1 MTSPKVTNEQK
12 VTLDDVA
19 VSDDVKQ
26 ELRKICK
33 LQSKREIEI
42 DEKLNYAQDTGY
54 IFYGPPG
61 TGKTLLA
68 KAIANETKS
77 SFISVSASEFIQRYV
92 GTGPGNIRKLFEK
105 ARKNAPCIV
114 FIYEIDSVG
123 ENRCD
128 GSSYGHQAYTETL
141 NQLLTEL
148 DGFKSREGVI
158 VVDAPN
164 RMGVLD
170 SALTRNGHLS
180 KQINIPLPDENLSEK
195 ILNLYMKDTPRTED
209 LDLTELADET
219 DALGRHR
226 GIDLGGGNDERE
238 QTLNQLLVEMDGFE
252 SNEGVIIIAA
262 TNRPDVLDPALLR
275 PGRFDRQI
283 TISLSDINEREK
295 VLNTHIKK
303 ISMAPDVNVKT
314 VARATPGFSGADLA
328 NLLNESAL
336 IAARR
341 NKKIVT
347 LDDFKY
353 ARDKVMMGVERR
365 SLIMT
370 EEEKRLT
377 AYHEAGHAM
386 IAVNMPF
393 SDPIHKAT
401 IIPRGRALGFVMRLP
416 ETDRV
421 SLTKEKI
428 LADIT
433 VAIGGRVAEQLIF
446 GYDKVTSGHL
456 QI

>member
-1 MTSPKVTNEQK
+1 
-12 VTLDDVA
+12 
-19 VSDDVKQ
+19 
-26 ELRKICK
+26 
-33 LQSKREIEI
+33 
-42 DEKLNYAQDTGY
+42 
-54 IFYGPPG
+54 
-61 TGKTLLA
+61 
-68 KAIANETKS
+68 
-77 SFISVSASEFIQRYV
+77 
-92 GTGPGNIRKLFEK
+92 
-105 ARKNAPCIV
+105 
-114 FIYEIDSVG
+114 
-123 ENRCD
+123 
-128 GSSYGHQAYTETL
+128 
-141 NQLLTEL
+141 
-148 DGFKSREGVI
+148 
-158 VVDAPN
+158 
-164 RMGVLD
+164 
-170 SALTRNGHLS
+170 
-180 KQINIPLPDENLSEK
+180 
-195 ILNLYMKDTPRTED
+195 
-209 LDLTELADET
+209 
-219 DALGRHR
+219 
-226 GIDLGGGNDERE
+226 
-238 QTLNQLLVEMDGFE
+238 
-252 SNEGVIIIAA
+252 
-262 TNRPDVLDPALLR
+262 
-275 PGRFDRQI
+275 
-283 TISLSDINEREK
+283 
-295 VLNTHIKK
+295 
-303 ISMAPDVNVKT
+303 MAPDVNVKT
-314 VARATPGFSGADLA
+314 VARGTPGFSGADLA

-386 IAVNMPF
+386 IAVNMPV